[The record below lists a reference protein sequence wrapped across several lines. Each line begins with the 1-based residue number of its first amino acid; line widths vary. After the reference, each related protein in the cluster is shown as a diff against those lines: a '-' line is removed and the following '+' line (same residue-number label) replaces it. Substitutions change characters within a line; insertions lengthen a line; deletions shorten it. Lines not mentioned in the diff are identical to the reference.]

1 MEPQVIDYY
10 NEMPMGINVIEKMN
24 EELAELQKKYDKLNK
39 VVNKKVQM
47 R

>member
-24 EELAELQKKYDKLNK
+24 GEFSDLQKDYQELQKIYKELKN
-39 VVNKKVQM
+39 
-47 R
+47 